1 MRRNGKAEKYL
12 AKESDVPLFKDLN
25 IKNGNIANN
34 SKFGFHKGD
43 NTEIWKYFK
52 LTAKEYFF
60 TEYGRN
66 SFEKNGVEEVLKI
79 FTGIDR
85 IDDYWLLEEFI
96 QYVDGKGNYDR
107 LVSFMGAL
115 FITKTYEQNRVLN
128 ERDDTEKKPS
138 EQKSNMKAVIN
149 LLNRNYKQNIN
160 RKNKKPYSA
169 L

>member
-1 MRRNGKAEKYL
+1 MGRAERYL

-25 IKNGNIANN
+25 IKNGNLLAN

-52 LTAKEYFF
+52 AAAKEYFF
-60 TEYGRN
+60 TEYGRTT
-66 SFEKNGVEEVLKI
+66 FEKNGEEETLKV

-85 IDDYWLLEEFI
+85 IDDYWLIEEFCNYI
-96 QYVDGKGNYDR
+96 EGKGNYDR

-115 FITKTYEQNRVLN
+115 FICKIYQQNRF
-128 ERDDTEKKPS
+128 TKKRS
-138 EQKSNMKAVIN
+138 EVIVKKEEQVYQRPQSINM
-149 LLNRNYKQNIN
+149 LSEYSYKNPI
-160 RKNKKPYSA
+160 NKKGKPFSM